1 MKIRKLASKYFFCVA
16 FLPSLLIVFGNILK
30 IALVIAIPLLIKHI
44 LDVVLPLK
52 NYIFLMKWA
61 IVILIA
67 QVSLIG
73 AGIFNAY
80 LANHLKYGFGNYL
93 KSILLEQIINSK
105 WDKLSQKGAGY
116 LTGRI
121 EGDLEG
127 VNTFFID
134 DMLNLTKDTI
144 TLIVSV
150 IIIAK
155 FNLTL
160 SLVFF
165 SILPVFAIS
174 LKVFNSG
181 MNQRTVKM
189 LEKKANN
196 TFYLNEIISGR
207 LEIKYLGAEKE
218 IINRYAKK
226 LKELFN
232 VAIERFIYSC
242 KPSVLGQLS
251 STLGKVILI
260 WLGGYLIIKGE
271 LTFGSFFA
279 FNMLMTQVF
288 TSTSGLTN
296 LNISL
301 QTGKSCIKRVQELFS
316 IEQEKKEGVDIE
328 HIKTLNFKEVYFSYS
343 EKDNFGIKNVSFS
356 AKRGEIIALVGESG
370 AGKTT
375 IFKLLQRV
383 YMPEKGEISAND
395 ININLISLD
404 SYRNKIAIVQQAPFL
419 FLATIKE
426 NISMGKLNS
435 TDEEIEAVLKRAQAM
450 GFINQ
455 LEDGLNHKLNES
467 GGNLSGGQKQRL
479 AIARAFL
486 KKPDVLLLDEATAGL
501 DANNIKEI
509 HNVLIDGKD
518 NRITIVISHSKETML
533 LADKI
538 ILFDKGEVITFG
550 THKELIQSNTLY
562 RNLFQTYQK
571 NVPELKEIV

>member
-1 MKIRKLASKYFFCVA
+1 MKVRKLAGKYFFGIA
-16 FLPSLLIVFGNILK
+16 FSSSLLIVVGNILK
-30 IALVIAIPLLIKHI
+30 VALVVIIPLLTKHI
-44 LDVVLPLK
+44 LDIVLPSKDYL
-52 NYIFLMKWA
+52 LLTKWA
-61 IVILIA
+61 IAILAA
-67 QVSLIG
+67 QVCLIG
-73 AGIFNAY
+73 ISIFDTY
-80 LANHLKYGFGNYL
+80 MANCLKYGFGNYL
-93 KSILLEQIINSK
+93 KSILLGRIINSNWK
-105 WDKLSQKGAGY
+105 ELSQKGSGY

-134 DMLNLTKDTI
+134 DMLNLTKDAI
-144 TLIVSV
+144 TLVVSV

-165 SILPVFAIS
+165 SILPIFAIS
-174 LKVFNSG
+174 LKLFNRG
-181 MNQRTVKM
+181 MNQRTIKM

-218 IINRYAKK
+218 IISRYAKK
-226 LKELFN
+226 LTELFN
-232 VAIERFIYSC
+232 IAIERFVYSC

-251 STLGKVILI
+251 STLGKVVLI

-279 FNMLMTQVF
+279 FNMLMVQVF
-288 TSTSGLTN
+288 SSTSGLTN

-316 IEQEKKEGVDIE
+316 IEQEKKEGIDIE
-328 HIKTLNFKEVYFSYS
+328 SIETLNVKEVCFSYS
-343 EKDNFGIKNVSFS
+343 EKDDFGLKNVSFS
-356 AKRGEIIALVGESG
+356 AKKGEIIALVGESG

-383 YMPEKGEISAND
+383 YMPEKGEISANG
-395 ININLISLD
+395 ININSISLD

-435 TDEEIEAVLKRAQAM
+435 TDEEIDTVLKRAQAM
-450 GFINQ
+450 EFINQ

-501 DANNIKEI
+501 DANNIKAI

-518 NRITIVISHSKETML
+518 DRITIVISHSKETML
-533 LADKI
+533 LADRTI
-538 ILFDKGEVITFG
+538 VLDKGNFVTSG
-550 THKELIQSNTLY
+550 THRELIQTNILY
-562 RNLFQTYQK
+562 QHLFQTIE
-571 NVPELKEIV
+571 NEG